1 MRPNLT
7 CIISLCI
14 LSLILSCGDDEDEP
28 SIDIVKAPTDSR
40 EDAVAVPDVDDLG
53 LIDPDPGEAIDP
65 PEQEVIQ
72 PEVNPIQDA
81 IDEVLNRM
89 REGYEKE
96 DLDLY
101 LSAFWINGFRYT
113 ADMATA
119 HDRFDDVIFDEL
131 NFEAQSAARVFAHFQ
146 DIGLQIFR
154 PAQIV
159 NAAPEQIEAM
169 THYRIQAFANDGHRL
184 EGGFLAWYAE
194 GDARFTFEL
203 REEEWR
209 ITKWLDDAFNAQ
221 AIHIFNKGI
230 NPGAD
235 VNPIDKLVSTWG
247 IIKIQF

>member
-1 MRPNLT
+1 MRPNLF
-7 CIISLCI
+7 CIVSLC
-14 LSLILSCGDDEDEP
+14 LMSLILSCGDDEP
-28 SIDIVKAPTDSR
+28 SIDVVKAPTDSR

-65 PEQEVIQ
+65 PEEEVIQ
-72 PEVNPIQDA
+72 PEINPIQDA

-101 LSAFWINGFRYT
+101 LSAFWIDGFQYISDLT
-113 ADMATA
+113 TP
-119 HDRFDDVIFDEL
+119 HDIFDDVIFDDFNL
-131 NFEAQSAARVFAHFQ
+131 EAQSAARVFKKFQ
-146 DIGLQIFR
+146 NIGLQIFS

-159 NAAPEQIEAM
+159 SEAPERIEAM
-169 THYRIQAFANDGHRL
+169 THYRVQAFANDGHAL

-221 AIHIFNKGI
+221 AIHIFNEGI